1 MTIEL
6 TAFRWV
12 PPFAQGYV
20 RDLRIRWAL
29 EEAGLPYQVVLV
41 DGSTLATEGY
51 RQWQPFGQVPAY
63 RDDAVEMFE
72 SGAIV
77 LHIAERSEVLAPRD
91 PAGRA
96 RVTTWVIAALNSI
109 EPHAQNLVTLD
120 SFHAGEA
127 WIEERRPQARAM
139 LDGRLASLSAWL
151 GDKDYLEGRFTAGD
165 LIMTT
170 VLRELVDCGALAR
183 FPNLAAYRE
192 RCEARPAFGRAIEG
206 QMRTFRENAP
216 AA

>member
-1 MTIEL
+1 MTITL

-12 PPFAQGYV
+12 PAFAQGYV

-29 EEAGLPYQVVLV
+29 EEAGRPYEV
-41 DGSTLATEGY
+41 TLIDPKAQASAGY

-63 RDDAVEMFE
+63 RDETVEMFE

-77 LHIAERSEVLAPRD
+77 LHIAETSEALAPRD

-109 EPHAQNLVTLD
+109 EPHAQNFVSLD
-120 SFHAGEA
+120 TFHAGEA
-127 WIEERRPQARAM
+127 WIVERRPQAQAM
-139 LDGRLASLSAWL
+139 LDGRLAALSAWL
-151 GDKDYLEGRFTAGD
+151 GDKDWLEDRFTAGD

-183 FPNLAAYRE
+183 FPNLDAYR
-192 RCEARPAFGRAIEG
+192 RRGEARPAFGRAMEA
-206 QMRTFRENAP
+206 QLQTFRENAP
-216 AA
+216 A